1 MRHCCAR
8 FQGTY
13 RAAASLTWPPQS
25 AMLRTA
31 VGSLRTTYQRRAM
44 GACRPTAD
52 GYRRPLRRSPI
63 AVDSWRHVPQPVFGG
78 GRLWGTLP
86 CGGLGFSTSRH
97 DR

>member
-44 GACRPTAD
+44 GACRPAAVGRD
-52 GYRRPLRRSPI
+52 RLLR
-63 AVDSWRHVPQPVFGG
+63 GG
-78 GRLWGTLP
+78 QVSG
-86 CGGLGFSTSRH
+86 
-97 DR
+97 